1 MQKLVIKA
9 GKTEEYYIAL
19 ASIDKDSDRGYK
31 AILTLCDT
39 QRNGKYVVSD
49 ISISGKNKQVVLSQM
64 KEVANSFPPKK
75 DITVLDME
83 VLRGH
88 E

>member
-9 GKTEEYYIAL
+9 GKTEKFYIAA
-19 ASIDKDSDRGYK
+19 ASIDKDFDRGYK

-64 KEVANSFPPKK
+64 KEVANSYPPKK
-75 DITVLDME
+75 DITVVDME